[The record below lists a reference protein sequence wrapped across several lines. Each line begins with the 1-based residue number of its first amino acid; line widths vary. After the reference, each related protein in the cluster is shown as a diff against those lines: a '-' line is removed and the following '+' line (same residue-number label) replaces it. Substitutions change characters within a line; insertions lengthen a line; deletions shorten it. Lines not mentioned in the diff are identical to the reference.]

1 MNENKLTK
9 RIEELFA
16 DGQITL
22 AIGYEMGTSGPRP
35 FFCRSAQDAS
45 RMVFSNDFPNNLVVY
60 LTKKEVV
67 AGEKVAVAATVS
79 ALRSIAYLF
88 RENQVG
94 QNQFTILHLSP
105 NDELM
110 HFRTPSDIDVY
121 IDHIPSEPSERDREI
136 LEKLEAM
143 TPAERWQFWQAEF
156 SKCIKCYACR
166 AACPMCYCTRCIVD
180 DNRPQWIDPWPSP
193 LSNMEWQISRVMH
206 LAGRCIGCGAC
217 GDACP
222 EGIPVHLLN
231 RRLLENIRADF
242 GIQAGASPK
251 DGAVLNTFRPEDREN
266 FIR

>member
-45 RMVFSNDFPNNLVVY
+45 RMVFSNDFPNNLAVY

-180 DNRPQWIDPWPSP
+180 DNRPQWIDPWRDAPGRALYRLRSLWRRMSGRHTGASSQQAP
-193 LSNMEWQISRVMH
+193 
-206 LAGRCIGCGAC
+206 AGKYTCRFRYSGR
-217 GDACP
+217 
-222 EGIPVHLLN
+222 GIPQGWCGTQY
-231 RRLLENIRADF
+231 F
-242 GIQAGASPK
+242 PSG
-251 DGAVLNTFRPEDREN
+251 RP
-266 FIR
+266 

>member
-45 RMVFSNDFPNNLVVY
+45 RMVFSNDFPNNLAVY

-143 TPAERWQFWQAEF
+143 TCVCSVGLDMIAIPGDTPAETIAAIIADEAAIGMVNGKTTAVRVIPAPGTQTGDRVEF
-156 SKCIKCYACR
+156 GGLLGHAPVI
-166 AACPMCYCTRCIVD
+166 PV
-180 DNRPQWIDPWPSP
+180 RPQS
-193 LSNMEWQISRVMH
+193 
-206 LAGRCIGCGAC
+206 A
-217 GDACP
+217 
-222 EGIPVHLLN
+222 
-231 RRLLENIRADF
+231 ADF
-242 GIQAGASPK
+242 IHRGGRIPAPLHS
-251 DGAVLNTFRPEDREN
+251 LRN
-266 FIR
+266 